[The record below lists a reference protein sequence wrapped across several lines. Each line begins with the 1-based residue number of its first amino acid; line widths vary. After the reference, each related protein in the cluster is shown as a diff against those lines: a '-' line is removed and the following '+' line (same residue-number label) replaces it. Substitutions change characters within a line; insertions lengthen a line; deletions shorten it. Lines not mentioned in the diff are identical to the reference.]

1 MSSNPA
7 RDGAAKSGE
16 PFMRTQMTTPS
27 WGSKLALLLDTL
39 RSSWV
44 TALVWVVGGGAG
56 NITMA
61 IALKREMDAFP
72 GGATGL
78 AASILPAA
86 EAMRPLRWPAERLDT
101 LGGYISYHNL
111 TLFAFFLAVYGA
123 MQGARAI
130 RGGEDSHA
138 LEEILAT
145 GWSRWDVVRDRALG
159 FMLIMAGVTLGLGL
173 GIAAGLAAADEPNLS
188 GSFAAFTAI
197 GLCALVGYGLGL
209 LVSQF
214 ITSRRAA
221 AGLSTVVLT
230 SLYVIENTWENLHGL
245 GVLRFLSPFHYAN
258 RSRALVPGHDFDPV
272 ASAGLLAMAATL
284 VLAGGWAFQRRD
296 YRASL
301 LRWHPHSTAADT
313 AVRTRIVGGTTSVTP
328 RASGRASTSPVV
340 GSLSRWLLRS
350 VWSALVVRGRYGLL
364 AWSVAAAMF
373 TGLLMFLEP
382 PVMDVWQWFAEYI
395 PGGGGMAGASAE
407 IQYISFT
414 TQIVIPFIA
423 GYVITQASGWATDLA
438 QGRVELALATP
449 LSWSRLVAER
459 LLSVVVGSAIVAAGA
474 IVGMGV
480 GAATVGLSLE
490 APGLAR
496 TAADCLLLSA
506 ALGGVAALVVA
517 AFRGSVAVTVMAVLI
532 GASYLVG
539 YLVELLNWPAWAGR
553 LSVFTLF
560 GTPYVDWPSAIDMA
574 VLAGLAIIGGGLA
587 MLVAERTP
595 KVS

>member
-1 MSSNPA
+1 
-7 RDGAAKSGE
+7 
-16 PFMRTQMTTPS
+16 
-27 WGSKLALLLDTL
+27 
-39 RSSWV
+39 
-44 TALVWVVGGGAG
+44 
-56 NITMA
+56 
-61 IALKREMDAFP
+61 
-72 GGATGL
+72 
-78 AASILPAA
+78 
-86 EAMRPLRWPAERLDT
+86 
-101 LGGYISYHNL
+101 
-111 TLFAFFLAVYGA
+111 
-123 MQGARAI
+123 
-130 RGGEDSHA
+130 
-138 LEEILAT
+138 
-145 GWSRWDVVRDRALG
+145 
-159 FMLIMAGVTLGLGL
+159 
-173 GIAAGLAAADEPNLS
+173 
-188 GSFAAFTAI
+188 
-197 GLCALVGYGLGL
+197 
-209 LVSQF
+209 
-214 ITSRRAA
+214 
-221 AGLSTVVLT
+221 
-230 SLYVIENTWENLHGL
+230 
-245 GVLRFLSPFHYAN
+245 
-258 RSRALVPGHDFDPV
+258 
-272 ASAGLLAMAATL
+272 
-284 VLAGGWAFQRRD
+284 
-296 YRASL
+296 
-301 LRWHPHSTAADT
+301 
-313 AVRTRIVGGTTSVTP
+313 
-328 RASGRASTSPVV
+328 
-340 GSLSRWLLRS
+340 
-350 VWSALVVRGRYGLL
+350 
-364 AWSVAAAMF
+364 
-373 TGLLMFLEP
+373 
-382 PVMDVWQWFAEYI
+382 
-395 PGGGGMAGASAE
+395 MAGASAE